1 MDPCGT
7 HRLEYILPIGGTAMH
22 IGDFARL
29 TGLSEYTIRYY
40 EKAGVLRPAK
50 RDGGGLRD
58 FDESDIAWM
67 EFVRRLKDTGMPIGE
82 IKCYAE
88 LRAAGDGTKSER
100 LRLLEA
106 HERRVVQEIAEKSRN
121 LEKLREKIEF
131 YKKG

>member
-1 MDPCGT
+1 
-7 HRLEYILPIGGTAMH
+7 MH

-58 FDESDIAWM
+58 FDDSDIAWM

-82 IKCYAE
+82 IKRYAE
-88 LRAAGDGTKSER
+88 LRMAGDGTKSER

-106 HERRVVQEIAEKSRN
+106 HERRVVQEIAEKSKS

-131 YKKG
+131 YKTG

>member
-1 MDPCGT
+1 
-7 HRLEYILPIGGTAMH
+7 MH

-50 RDGGGLRD
+50 RNGGGLRD
-58 FDESDIAWM
+58 FDEGDIAWM
-67 EFVRRLKDTGMPIGE
+67 EFVRRLKDTSMPIDE

-88 LRAAGDGTKSER
+88 LRAAGDGTRGER
-100 LRLLEA
+100 LRLLEV
-106 HERRVVQEIAEKSRN
+106 HEKRLVQEIADKSNN

>member
-1 MDPCGT
+1 
-7 HRLEYILPIGGTAMH
+7 MH
-22 IGDFARL
+22 MGDFVRL

-50 RDGGGLRD
+50 RDSRGLRK

-67 EFVRRLKDTGMPIGE
+67 EFVQRLKDIGMPIGE
-82 IKCYAE
+82 IKRYAE
-88 LRAAGDGTKSER
+88 LRVAGDGTKGER
-100 LRLLEA
+100 LYLLEA
-106 HERRVVQEIAEKSRN
+106 HERRVVQDIAEKSRN